1 MAEIDTKRIRPG
13 PATQQYVN
21 SSLWLAQR
29 AREAHGEAAAAL
41 EAAAQTARVLHELEG
56 SEERARLALAAES
69 AANRAL
75 AAVRA
80 AEVRVQDVAAYLRH
94 LSGDAENSRE
104 AQATRQAQGGQLRVN
119 GSSSSAAGENGC
131 GRG

>member
-1 MAEIDTKRIRPG
+1 MAKMSTKRIRPG

-21 SSLWLAQR
+21 SSLWMAER

-41 EAAAQTARVLHELEG
+41 EETVQAARVLHGLGG
-56 SEERARLALAAES
+56 SDERARLALETES

-104 AQATRQAQGGQLRVN
+104 ALALRLRAAQAEPRVN
-119 GSSSSAAGENGC
+119 ERRRLNGNGAA
-131 GRG
+131 